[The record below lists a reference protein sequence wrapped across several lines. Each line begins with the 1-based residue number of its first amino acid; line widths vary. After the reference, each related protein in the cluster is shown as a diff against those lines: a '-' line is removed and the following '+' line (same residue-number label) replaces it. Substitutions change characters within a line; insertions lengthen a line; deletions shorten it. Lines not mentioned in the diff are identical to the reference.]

1 MGIMNEVEGYSI
13 ILSNIKLNVFTE
25 KTFDNGDYGRENA
38 SQQVTNRVLH
48 QYTLGSFQNV
58 NKITQ
63 ISHKNRLKSIH
74 L

>member
-1 MGIMNEVEGYSI
+1 MY
-13 ILSNIKLNVFTE
+13 LHK

-38 SQQVTNRVLH
+38 SQHVTNRVLH

-63 ISHKNRLKSIH
+63 ISHKNRLKSI
-74 L
+74 LL